1 MATKEM
7 KTLLITAGTAF
18 LSGGIL
24 LISTGNYTGSA
35 ILAIVGMAAF
45 YESEIIKEE
54 EITLLKRNR

>member
-7 KTLLITAGTAF
+7 KALLITVGTAF

-45 YESEIIKEE
+45 YEREILKED
-54 EITLLKRNR
+54 EIQKLTKQ